1 MNLNF
6 LKAVLLFAILLL
18 AQVLVLNHIHLFDC
32 ATPLLYVYVVLQFR
46 RNYPRW
52 GILLVSF
59 LLGLLVDIFSNTPG
73 VAAASM
79 TFLGFLQPYVFAMF
93 LNRDSDEDLQ
103 PSMKSLGFAKFF
115 YYAAVLVV
123 VYCAIF
129 FTIETFS
136 FFNGLLW
143 LECVGGSAML
153 TILLILAIENSRKR

>member
-6 LKAVLLFAILLL
+6 LKGVLLFAILLL

-32 ATPLLYVYVVLQFR
+32 ATPLLYVYVVLLFR

-59 LLGLLVDIFSNTPG
+59 LLGLVVDIFSNTPG

>member
-6 LKAVLLFAILLL
+6 LKGVLLFAILLL

-79 TFLGFLQPYVFAMF
+79 TFLGFLQPYVLAMF
-93 LNRDSDEDLQ
+93 LNRDSDEDL
-103 PSMKSLGFAKFF
+103 
-115 YYAAVLVV
+115 
-123 VYCAIF
+123 
-129 FTIETFS
+129 
-136 FFNGLLW
+136 
-143 LECVGGSAML
+143 
-153 TILLILAIENSRKR
+153 

>member
-6 LKAVLLFAILLL
+6 LKGVLLFAILLL

-103 PSMKSLGFAKFF
+103 PSMENFGFASFF
-115 YYAAVLVV
+115 YYAAILVV

-153 TILLILAIENSRKR
+153 TVLLILAIENSRRR

>member
-6 LKAVLLFAILLL
+6 LKSVLLFAILLL

-52 GILLVSF
+52 SILLVSF

-79 TFLGFLQPYVFAMF
+79 TFLGFLQPYVLAMF

-115 YYAAVLVV
+115 YYAAALVV

-153 TILLILAIENSRKR
+153 TVLLILAIENSRRR

>member
-6 LKAVLLFAILLL
+6 LKGVLLFAILLL

-79 TFLGFLQPYVFAMF
+79 TFLGFLQPYVLAMF

>member
-6 LKAVLLFAILLL
+6 LKGVLLFAILLL

-32 ATPLLYVYVVLQFR
+32 ATPLLYVYVVLLFR

-103 PSMKSLGFAKFF
+103 PSMENFGFASFF
-115 YYAAVLVV
+115 YYAAILVV

>member
-6 LKAVLLFAILLL
+6 LKGVLLFAILLL

-79 TFLGFLQPYVFAMF
+79 IFLGFLQPYVLAMF

>member
-1 MNLNF
+1 MNLIF
-6 LKAVLLFAILLL
+6 LKGVLLFAILLL

>member
-6 LKAVLLFAILLL
+6 LKGVLLFAILLL

-32 ATPLLYVYVVLQFR
+32 ATPLLYVYVMLLFR

-79 TFLGFLQPYVFAMF
+79 TFLGFLQPYVLAMF

>member
-6 LKAVLLFAILLL
+6 LKGVLLFAILLL

-59 LLGLLVDIFSNTPG
+59 LLGLVVDIFSNTPG

>member
-1 MNLNF
+1 MNLIF
-6 LKAVLLFAILLL
+6 LKGVLLFAILLL

-59 LLGLLVDIFSNTPG
+59 LLGLVVDIFSNTPG

-93 LNRDSDEDLQ
+93 LNRDSDDDLQ

>member
-1 MNLNF
+1 MNLIF
-6 LKAVLLFAILLL
+6 LKGVLLFAILLL

-59 LLGLLVDIFSNTPG
+59 LLGLVVNIFSNTPG

>member
-6 LKAVLLFAILLL
+6 LKSVLLFAILLL

-79 TFLGFLQPYVFAMF
+79 TFLGFLQPYVLAMF

-103 PSMKSLGFAKFF
+103 PSMKRLGFAKFF

>member
-6 LKAVLLFAILLL
+6 LKGVLLFAILLL

-123 VYCAIF
+123 VYCTIF

>member
-6 LKAVLLFAILLL
+6 LKGVLLFAILLL

>member
-6 LKAVLLFAILLL
+6 LKGVLLFAILLL

-59 LLGLLVDIFSNTPG
+59 LLGLVVDIFSNTPG

-123 VYCAIF
+123 VYCVIF

>member
-1 MNLNF
+1 MNLIF
-6 LKAVLLFAILLL
+6 LKSVLLFAILLL

>member
-6 LKAVLLFAILLL
+6 LKSVLLFAILLL

-52 GILLVSF
+52 SILLVSF

-79 TFLGFLQPYVFAMF
+79 TFLGFLQPYVLAMF

-153 TILLILAIENSRKR
+153 TVLLILAIENSRRR

>member
-59 LLGLLVDIFSNTPG
+59 LLGLVVDIFSNTPG

-153 TILLILAIENSRKR
+153 TILLILAIENSRKK

>member
-6 LKAVLLFAILLL
+6 LKGVLLFAILLL

-59 LLGLLVDIFSNTPG
+59 LLGLVVDIFSNTPG

-143 LECVGGSAML
+143 LECVGGSAIL

>member
-6 LKAVLLFAILLL
+6 LKGVLLFAILLL

-79 TFLGFLQPYVFAMF
+79 TFLGFLQPYVLAMF

-153 TILLILAIENSRKR
+153 TILLILASENSRKR

>member
-1 MNLNF
+1 MNLIF
-6 LKAVLLFAILLL
+6 LKGVLLFAILLL

-59 LLGLLVDIFSNTPG
+59 LLGLVVDIFSNTPG

-143 LECVGGSAML
+143 LECVGGSAAL
-153 TILLILAIENSRKR
+153 TVLLVLAIENLRKR

>member
-6 LKAVLLFAILLL
+6 LKGVLLFAILLL

-59 LLGLLVDIFSNTPG
+59 LLGLVVDIFSNTPG

-79 TFLGFLQPYVFAMF
+79 TFLGFLQPYVLAMF

>member
-1 MNLNF
+1 MNLIF
-6 LKAVLLFAILLL
+6 LKSVLLFAILLL

-79 TFLGFLQPYVFAMF
+79 TFLGFLQPYVLAMF

-143 LECVGGSAML
+143 LECVGGSTML

>member
-1 MNLNF
+1 MNLIF
-6 LKAVLLFAILLL
+6 LKGVLLFAILLL

-32 ATPLLYVYVVLQFR
+32 ATPLLYVYVVLLFR

-79 TFLGFLQPYVFAMF
+79 TFLGFLQPYVLAMF

>member
-6 LKAVLLFAILLL
+6 LKGVLLFAILLL

-79 TFLGFLQPYVFAMF
+79 TFLGFLQPYVLAMF
-93 LNRDSDEDLQ
+93 LNRDSEEDLQ

-123 VYCAIF
+123 VYCSIF

>member
-1 MNLNF
+1 MNLIF
-6 LKAVLLFAILLL
+6 LKGVLLFAILLL

-59 LLGLLVDIFSNTPG
+59 LLGLVVDIFSNTPG

>member
-6 LKAVLLFAILLL
+6 LKGVLLFAILLL

-32 ATPLLYVYVVLQFR
+32 ATPLLYVYVVLRFR

>member
-6 LKAVLLFAILLL
+6 LKGVLLFAILLL

-59 LLGLLVDIFSNTPG
+59 LLGLVVDIFSNTPG

-123 VYCAIF
+123 MYCAIF

>member
-1 MNLNF
+1 MNVNF
-6 LKAVLLFAILLL
+6 LKGVMLFAILLL

>member
-1 MNLNF
+1 MNLIF
-6 LKAVLLFAILLL
+6 LKSVLLFAILLL

-79 TFLGFLQPYVFAMF
+79 TFLGFLQPYVLAMF

>member
-6 LKAVLLFAILLL
+6 LKGVLLFAILLL

-103 PSMKSLGFAKFF
+103 PSMENFGFASFF
-115 YYAAVLVV
+115 YYAAILVV